1 MKTNIAVAIALILAL
16 VSLKSYAKA
25 SETTDTIVV
34 ESEGQFD
41 AHSLLYGETIHEEP
55 ACAVDDEFNV
65 EAFWQWLND
74 TAPGGH

>member
-1 MKTNIAVAIALILAL
+1 MKTNIAVAVALIMAL

-41 AHSLLYGETIHEEP
+41 AHSLIYGETIHEEP
-55 ACAVDDEFNV
+55 TCTGDFDP
-65 EAFWQWLND
+65 EAFWQWIND
-74 TAPGGH
+74 TAQGG